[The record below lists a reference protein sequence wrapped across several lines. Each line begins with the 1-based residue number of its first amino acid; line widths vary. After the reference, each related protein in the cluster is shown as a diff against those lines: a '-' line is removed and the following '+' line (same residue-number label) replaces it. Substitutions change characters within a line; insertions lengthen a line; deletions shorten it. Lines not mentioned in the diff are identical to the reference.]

1 MCPSCKSSLN
11 VCSPRPTLIFGESD
25 HEALLWIMSLLQPTP
40 RSARPPHPP
49 THRSLPYTAFFLY
62 FFFPLHHEESECL
75 IIPDNHFCLSCQYS
89 VRFMCPCGSAPH
101 VLPERHADWTS
112 APRPP
117 PLPPHP
123 PCGGLS
129 CSAASGSER
138 RDNYSLSK
146 RWLLSWPG

>member
-1 MCPSCKSSLN
+1 MCPSCKSPFKCVFAASDT
-11 VCSPRPTLIFGESD
+11 RFWRSD

-40 RSARPPHPP
+40 RSACAPIHPP
-49 THRSLPYTAFFLY
+49 TAHYHTLPFFV
-62 FFFPLHHEESECL
+62 FFFSLHHEESECL

-89 VRFMCPCGSAPH
+89 VRFMCPCGSALH

-112 APRPP
+112 AARPP
-117 PLPPHP
+117 TLPPRP